1 MTVLSVTIGVCL
13 FVVIAG
19 GVCALVAAKRSD
31 ETTDKAF
38 EEFINGRDRER
49 K

>member
-19 GVCALVAAKRSD
+19 GVCALIAAKRASD
-31 ETTDKAF
+31 IADKAY
-38 EEFINGRDRER
+38 EDFINGRDRER